1 MLELSC
7 KRYLVTMAASSPRLD
22 VIEDV
27 EVAVPGPRCSSE
39 DLAVLDWP
47 VPLGGT
53 GGGILPEGT
62 RFGFGG
68 LAAVLPFRTAG

>member
-7 KRYLVTMAASSPRLD
+7 KRYLVIMAASSPRLD
-22 VIEDV
+22 AIEDV
-27 EVAVPGPRCSSE
+27 DVAVAGPRCSSE
-39 DLAVLDWP
+39 DLAVLGGP

-62 RFGFGG
+62 RFGIGG
-68 LAAVLPFRTAG
+68 LAAVLPFSTAG